1 MSWIKPNFLW
11 MMYRS
16 GWGTKPG
23 QEISLAVRLKRDFF
37 ELILAEAVPSTYDPD
52 LYSDKEAW
60 KSSVAK
66 SLVRLQWDPDHD
78 PSGARE
84 ERRAIQLGLRGAVLR
99 EYGQSAIIEI
109 VDLTE
114 FVESQRAHVESGDY
128 KQLILPR
135 EQVYVPSDPIVA
147 ERLKLSTI
155 G

>member
-1 MSWIKPNFLW
+1 
-11 MMYRS
+11 
-16 GWGTKPG
+16 
-23 QEISLAVRLKRDFF
+23 
-37 ELILAEAVPSTYDPD
+37 
-52 LYSDKEAW
+52 
-60 KSSVAK
+60 
-66 SLVRLQWDPDHD
+66 
-78 PSGARE
+78 
-84 ERRAIQLGLRGAVLR
+84 VLR